1 MPIFQSSRMLGY
13 PIFNIWQAM
22 QPHKPPKIRFQMTGV
37 GGVPR
42 KPHFKSLARN
52 FKVGLFQTHRS

>member
-1 MPIFQSSRMLGY
+1 MLGY